1 MVQQVDKRKHRDKLR
16 LASDEILTEKS
27 NNFRFPLADKR
38 KRGVTGTCKATLW
51 PPFCELTGFLNLC
64 GTGQYKHALIH
75 DLCLVSAVPLRP
87 AVFASFK

>member
-38 KRGVTGTCKATLW
+38 KRGVTGTYKATLW

-64 GTGQYKHALIH
+64 GTGQYKHASIH